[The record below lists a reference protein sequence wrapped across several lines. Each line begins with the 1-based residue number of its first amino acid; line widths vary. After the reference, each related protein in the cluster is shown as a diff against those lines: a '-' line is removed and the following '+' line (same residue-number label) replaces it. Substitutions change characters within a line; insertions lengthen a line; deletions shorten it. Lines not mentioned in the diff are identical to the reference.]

1 MTGITTTPPA
11 AATVLTT
18 PSRHRGAQH
27 REPRT
32 ATS

>member
-18 PSRHRGAQH
+18 PGCRRSTGH
-27 REPRT
+27 REQETTP
-32 ATS
+32 S